1 MKYIVILLLIAFVS
15 NAQITKTIK
24 PYALAT
30 KYNFDFRYLH
40 NNQTIQ
46 SQY

>member
-1 MKYIVILLLIAFVS
+1 MKYIVILLLIALCRMLKL
-15 NAQITKTIK
+15 QKTIK

-30 KYNFDFRYLH
+30 QYNFDFRYLH

>member
-1 MKYIVILLLIAFVS
+1 MLKLQRA
-15 NAQITKTIK
+15 IK
-24 PYALAT
+24 PYALA